1 MQTKTKLTAFQ
12 PGSINELIAI
22 ALPLII
28 VSLSENIMI
37 FFDRIILS
45 HYSLVSLNAA
55 TLASQAVEIFQYGLW
70 AITGMCE
77 IFVAGLVAQQALQ
90 ELAKPCWQ
98 MIYLSVFTLP
108 FIIILSHLAGQWVLP
123 TEYQAAGLGYYQ
135 VLIFTVPLIG
145 MIAALAGFFVG
156 QGKIKLIVYSTI
168 TINLINLVL
177 DFILIFGIKN
187 HVPAMGASGAAISAV
202 ISLFIQVT
210 WLFLIYLN
218 KENRL
223 QFNTSHINFSYHY
236 FKKCIKVGWPISAS
250 HACEMFAWLL
260 IIKMIATTGIKNF
273 TIISVGSTLYLIYA
287 LLNDGLYRSL
297 STIISH
303 HFGAKN
309 FSAVRITL
317 YKGFGL
323 LFVFLFILAIPVIFF
338 PNSIIHLFNLK
349 HHAASWHHDIKMSLG
364 FIWLYFLLLGMY
376 WIFAALLTAKH
387 RTKFIMLGN
396 ILSIW
401 LATTLP
407 FYLIIHFN
415 KLKSEFI
422 WPLMCT
428 YVFIGCLSIFI
439 YYKKKFKQLNFR

>member
-1 MQTKTKLTAFQ
+1 MKTKTKLTAFQ
-12 PGSINELIAI
+12 PGSFNELIAI

-45 HYSLVSLNAA
+45 HYSLISLNAA

-77 IFVAGLVAQQALQ
+77 IFVAALVAQQALQ

-98 MIYLSVFTLP
+98 MIYLSLFTLP
-108 FIIILSHLAGQWVLP
+108 FIIILSHVAGQWILP
-123 TEYQAAGLGYYQ
+123 NAYQAAGLGYYKI
-135 VLIFTVPLIG
+135 LIFTVPLIG
-145 MIAALAGFFVG
+145 FIAALAGFFVG

-168 TINLINLVL
+168 TINLINLAL

-187 HVPAMGASGAAISAV
+187 HLPAMGASGAAISAV
-202 ISLFIQVT
+202 ISLFIQVI
-210 WLFLIYLN
+210 WLFLIFLN
-218 KENRL
+218 RDNRL
-223 QFNTSHINFSYHY
+223 RFNTAHINFSYAY
-236 FKKCIKVGWPISAS
+236 FKKCISVGLPISAS

-273 TIISVGSTLYLIYA
+273 TIISIGSTLYLIYA
-287 LLNDGLYRSL
+287 FINDGLYRSL
-297 STIISH
+297 SMIISH
-303 HFGAKN
+303 HFAANNLNSVKL
-309 FSAVRITL
+309 TL

-323 LFVFLFILAIPVIFF
+323 LFTFLFILAIPAIFF

-349 HHAASWHHDIKMSLG
+349 HYASVWAHDIKMSLS

-376 WIFAALLTAKH
+376 WVIAALLTAKR
-387 RTKFIMLGN
+387 RTKFIMAGN
-396 ILSIW
+396 VLSIW

-407 FYLIIHFN
+407 FYLFIHYHR
-415 KLKSEFI
+415 LKSEFI
-422 WPLMCT
+422 WPLMCA
-428 YVFIGCLSIFI
+428 YVFISCLNIII
-439 YYKKKFKQLNFR
+439 YYKRTFKQLGLK